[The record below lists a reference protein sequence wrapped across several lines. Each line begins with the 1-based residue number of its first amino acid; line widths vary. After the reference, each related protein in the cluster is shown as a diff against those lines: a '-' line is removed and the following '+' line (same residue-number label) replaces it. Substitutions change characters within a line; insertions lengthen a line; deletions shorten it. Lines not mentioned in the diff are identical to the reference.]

1 MLEQFHPAVATWFA
15 ERFGMPTEA
24 QTRGWAEIASG
35 RDTLIMA
42 PTGSGKTLAA
52 FLAGIDALV
61 RRAVGGEL
69 DDVTRIVYVSPLKA
83 LGADVERN
91 LEAPLRGIEATAM
104 RLGTLVPPIRTA
116 LRTGDTSQT
125 DRARIV
131 RRPPHVLITTPESL
145 YLLLTSD
152 KGRGVLCGA
161 ETVIVDEIHALVG
174 NKRGAHLALSLERLD
189 ALCAAQPGARGR
201 RKPTRIGLSATVH
214 AVDEVARFLVGADTG
229 GAAGRARPCRIVD
242 AGRKQPLDIT
252 VEVPKEPLSAVAS
265 REAWKDVHERVGAL
279 IAEHKTTLIFVPSR
293 RMCERVA
300 HDLEAL
306 LGKGIV
312 AAHHGAL
319 AKRTRLSVERKLQ
332 SGQLR
337 AVVATA
343 SLELGIDIGDVE
355 LVCQLGSPRSIA
367 VLRQRIGRA
376 HHAVGGTPKGRIFA
390 MTRDELCEC
399 AAAARAMVRGQI
411 DRHVDRPAPL
421 DVLAQ
426 QLVATCATADFGDD
440 ALYALVRGAAPY
452 AALSRA
458 EFDDVLAMLGD
469 GIATRR
475 GRSGAHLHLDRVNR
489 RVRGRR
495 GARIAALT
503 SGGAIP
509 DKADYVVVEDPTE
522 AVVGTLDED
531 FAIESMAGDIFLLG
545 SHSWRIR
552 RVEAGVVRVEDAA
565 GLPPTV
571 PFWNGEGLARTA
583 ELSREVAR
591 AAPGAVGAAG
601 RARARA
607 PRRRLQ
613 ARARRRRPGAAV
625 RGRRRAGARRGA
637 DAIVRGRRALLR
649 RGRRHAAGHPRAV
662 RRARQPRLGPG
673 AAQEVLSRLRLRAA
687 GRGVGRRD
695 PAVDRPAAQLP
706 AGRDL
711 RLRHPGHRRGDAG
724 AGGAAV
730 ADVGDALAL
739 ERGAFAGGAA
749 LHRRQAHAA
758 AASAHARGGPDGRGV
773 PGGGGLPGQ
782 PRRRHARG
790 HGAPRSPAGD
800 RDRARLP
807 AGGDGRRRAAP
818 AARAR
823 RRRRGRLCGARHGG
837 AVAVGARHPERDA
850 LYLPRRRAA
859 RGAPLA
865 RGQDRAHPGRPR
877 HRRRRRRS
885 AP

>member
-1 MLEQFHPAVATWFA
+1 MLDRFHPAVATWFG
-15 ERFGMPTEA
+15 ERFGAPTEA

-52 FLAGIDALV
+52 FLAGIDGLV
-61 RRAVGGEL
+61 RRAASGSL

-104 RLGTLVPPIRTA
+104 RLGALVPPIRTA

-152 KGRGVLCGA
+152 KGRTVLAGV

-189 ALCAAQPGARGR
+189 ALVAQKGARR
-201 RKPTRIGLSATVH
+201 PTRIGLSATVQ
-214 AVDEVARFLVGADTG
+214 AVDEVAHFLVGSDVVVGTATP
-229 GAAGRARPCRIVD
+229 RPCRLVD
-242 AGRKQPLDIT
+242 AGRKQPLDVR

-265 REAWKDVHERVGAL
+265 REAWKDVHERLGAL
-279 IAEHKTTLIFVPSR
+279 IHEHKTTLIFVPSR

-332 SGQLR
+332 NGQLR

-390 MTRDELCEC
+390 MTRDELVEC

-426 QLVATCATADFGDD
+426 QLVATCATGDFGDE
-440 ALYALVRGAAPY
+440 ALYRLVRGAASY
-452 AALSRA
+452 AALPRE
-458 EFDDVLAMLGD
+458 EFDDVVAMLGD

-475 GRSGAHLHLDRVNR
+475 GRSGAHLHLDRVNK

-509 DKADYVVVEDPTE
+509 DKADYLVVEDPT
-522 AVVGTLDED
+522 
-531 FAIESMAGDIFLLG
+531 
-545 SHSWRIR
+545 
-552 RVEAGVVRVEDAA
+552 
-565 GLPPTV
+565 
-571 PFWNGEGLARTA
+571 
-583 ELSREVAR
+583 
-591 AAPGAVGAAG
+591 
-601 RARARA
+601 
-607 PRRRLQ
+607 
-613 ARARRRRPGAAV
+613 
-625 RGRRRAGARRGA
+625 
-637 DAIVRGRRALLR
+637 
-649 RGRRHAAGHPRAV
+649 
-662 RRARQPRLGPG
+662 
-673 AAQEVLSRLRLRAA
+673 
-687 GRGVGRRD
+687 
-695 PAVDRPAAQLP
+695 
-706 AGRDL
+706 
-711 RLRHPGHRRGDAG
+711 
-724 AGGAAV
+724 
-730 ADVGDALAL
+730 
-739 ERGAFAGGAA
+739 
-749 LHRRQAHAA
+749 
-758 AASAHARGGPDGRGV
+758 
-773 PGGGGLPGQ
+773 
-782 PRRRHARG
+782 
-790 HGAPRSPAGD
+790 
-800 RDRARLP
+800 
-807 AGGDGRRRAAP
+807 
-818 AARAR
+818 
-823 RRRRGRLCGARHGG
+823 
-837 AVAVGARHPERDA
+837 
-850 LYLPRRRAA
+850 
-859 RGAPLA
+859 
-865 RGQDRAHPGRPR
+865 
-877 HRRRRRRS
+877 
-885 AP
+885 